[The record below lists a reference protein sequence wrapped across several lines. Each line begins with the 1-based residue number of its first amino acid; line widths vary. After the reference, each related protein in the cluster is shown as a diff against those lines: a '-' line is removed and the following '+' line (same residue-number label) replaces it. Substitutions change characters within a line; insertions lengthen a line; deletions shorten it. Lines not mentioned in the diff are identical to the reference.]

1 VCVCV
6 AVCVCVGECVCVGVC
21 MCRCVYDISRAKAD
35 LFHNLKL
42 DKIKNTK
49 ECELGKAG
57 NIESAS
63 FTIP

>member
-1 VCVCV
+1 
-6 AVCVCVGECVCVGVC
+6 